1 MTISLLNSLSYLE
14 KSASSNTQS
23 EQIAGQE
30 AAAFWQQLAAMRAL
44 AAAEEDDK
52 QQREQAFGQQQSAQ
66 QQAPYPA
73 LGQTSGLPQNAA
85 VFQGSEVDSLLSSS
99 STVSPSRTAAQS
111 DSANTTH
118 EDEHAQSAAAES
130 LLNKLF
136 EQLLANRLGIDQKR
150 MDEIKQKLQDLE
162 QLKQQLSQQAE
173 QTPAVAKQLQQLDE
187 QMLKLN
193 DELATLVKQA
203 TERMKDRTEENA
215 KARA

>member
-99 STVSPSRTAAQS
+99 STLLPSRTAAQP